1 MIRRML
7 FNLICAYVRNT
18 PPHPGR
24 GVLMRLAGRIYPHE
38 FIAEIE
44 GVKLRLNSQRA
55 YDLGVLCGTWE
66 EHDEHRVL
74 CSYLRPGMTV
84 IDIGAHIGVYS
95 LLMAKVVG
103 PTGCVYAF
111 EPVPQF
117 YERLLANIAL
127 NEATNIKPF
136 QIAIS
141 DESGEIEF
149 FVSLPH
155 LFASFDEGGSSI
167 FPYTP
172 AHSQSIKVLTET
184 LDSFLE
190 RQGIERVDAIKID
203 VEGAE
208 LKVIRGAKN
217 LLSRPDK
224 PLLMLEVNP
233 SALRAA
239 GTTPEELFSEV
250 LSFGYEPFVIFKGQL
265 IPCETVVVTSKDWW
279 TKIELSNYLF
289 KPPDWGRRW

>member
-208 LKVIRGAKN
+208 LKVIKGAKN

-250 LSFGYEPFVIFKGQL
+250 LSFGYEPFVISKGRL
-265 IPCETVVVTSKDWW
+265 IPCGTVITATKDWV
-279 TKIELSNYLF
+279 TNYLF
-289 KPPDWGRRW
+289 KPPDWERRR

>member
-1 MIRRML
+1 MVRRTL

-44 GVKLRLNSQRA
+44 GVKLRLNSQRG

-66 EHDEHRVL
+66 VHNEHKVFCAHL
-74 CSYLRPGMTV
+74 KQGMTV
-84 IDIGAHIGVYS
+84 MDIGAHIGVYS
-95 LLMAKVVG
+95 LLMAKAVG

-127 NEATNIKPF
+127 NGATNVKPF
-136 QIAIS
+136 QVAIS
-141 DESGEIEF
+141 DENGETEF
-149 FVSLPH
+149 FISSPT
-155 LFASFDEGGSSI
+155 LFASSFDEGSNSM
-167 FPYTP
+167 FRYTP
-172 AHSQSIKVLTET
+172 THSQSIKVPTKT

-190 RQGIERVDAIKID
+190 SQGIERVDAIKID

-208 LKVIRGAKN
+208 LKVIMGAKN

-224 PLLMLEVNP
+224 PLLMLEINP
-233 SALRAA
+233 SALKAA
-239 GTTPEELFSEV
+239 GTTPDELLNAV
-250 LSFGYEPFVIFKGQL
+250 LSFGYNAFLIFKGKL
-265 IPCETVVVTSKDWW
+265 IPCETAIIP
-279 TKIELSNYLF
+279 TKEWIANYIF
-289 KPPDWGRRW
+289 KPPDWEHRWQ